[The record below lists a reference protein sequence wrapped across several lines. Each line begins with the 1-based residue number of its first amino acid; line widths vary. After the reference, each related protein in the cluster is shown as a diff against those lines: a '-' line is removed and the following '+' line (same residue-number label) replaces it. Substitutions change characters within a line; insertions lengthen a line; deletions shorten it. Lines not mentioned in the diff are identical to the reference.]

1 MKMLKIICY
10 TLLLGISCSVFA
22 NSAKSKLEALAK
34 GRISGVTNPKKNPDG
49 TLRSLLIIGR
59 ANFNKLMDEDE
70 AEEDARENANI
81 NASIALSEY
90 FNKVVTVSR
99 KRKTATLTKS
109 SASQQ
114 GENVNKNASVDTINV
129 KSQEFS
135 SLSKAAIAGMKEIFA
150 AVYNNKYVIIYAW
163 DKEECKQLKDIIIT
177 MSETAQT
184 AIKEAKDAE
193 SRLHAPTGTPQQP
206 VSNSNNGTSKKQ
218 RNSSVSD
225 GGSASSDADNY
236 I

>member
-1 MKMLKIICY
+1 MKIVKIICY

-49 TLRSLLIIGR
+49 
-59 ANFNKLMDEDE
+59 NFNKLMDEDE

-150 AVYNNKYVIIYAW
+150 GVYNNKYVIIYAW

-206 VSNSNNGTSKKQ
+206 VSNSNNGKSKKQ